1 MILEDI
7 KNLLDTVRKEKAGNL
22 PFLSAL
28 YSEVKNVG
36 KNNGNRDTTDE
47 EALKVLKKLRQGNEE
62 VIRLAGDRKD
72 VREKAEAENSIID
85 SFLPKQLSEKDL
97 EDAIRAIILH
107 ERLDSPKGL
116 GVVMK
121 SLQQKYPGQY
131 DGKKAS
137 MLAKSLLG

>member
-7 KNLLDTVRKEKAGNL
+7 KNLLDTARKEKAGNL
-22 PFLSAL
+22 PFLSTL

-47 EALKVLKKLRQGNEE
+47 EAVKVLKKIKQGNDDI
-62 VIRLAGDRKD
+62 IRLAGGRND
-72 VREKAEAENSIID
+72 VKEKAVAENSIID
-85 SFLPKQLSEKDL
+85 SFLPKQLSDKEL

-107 ERLDSPKGL
+107 ERLDSSKGL

-121 SLQQKYPGQY
+121 GLQQKYAGQY

-137 MLAKSLLG
+137 VLAKELLG

>member
-7 KNLLDTVRKEKAGNL
+7 KNLLDTARKEKADNL

-36 KNNGNRDTTDE
+36 KNKGNRETTDE
-47 EALKVLKKLRQGNEE
+47 EAVKVLKKLRQGNEE
-62 VIRLAGDRKD
+62 LIRLAGDREEILK
-72 VREKAEAENSIID
+72 KAEAENSIID
-85 SFLPKQLSEKDL
+85 SFLPKQLSDRDL
-97 EDAIRAIILH
+97 EDAIRFIILH
-107 ERLDSPKGL
+107 EKLDSPKGI

-121 SLQQKYPGQY
+121 SLQKKYAGQY

-137 MLAKSLLG
+137 VLAKSLLG